1 MPASRSARAMT
12 LAPRSCPS
20 SPGLAIRTRILG
32 AVESMALPQPQRYEE
47 HKGRHEGAW
56 SEHGGFFI
64 FPPDLAQRVAH
75 LAERGVRAGGLEDR
89 VHQVARAAGGLLQRA
104 QRRRDPLLVA
114 RRLERLPAG
123 GPRLRH
129 APRAVAE

>member
-75 LAERGVRAGGLEDR
+75 LAERGVRAGRPDPTRSWSR
-89 VHQVARAAGGLLQRA
+89 VAFSASTRADCSCAT
-104 QRRRDPLLVA
+104 VSSM
-114 RRLERLPAG
+114 
-123 GPRLRH
+123 
-129 APRAVAE
+129 